1 MYSFLIQIYLN
12 NLPLF
17 VKYIFCTVMVEREG
31 FYFMKSFELN
41 YEAKQNT
48 NFLIGLFNVQSP
60 KIVVHILCT
69 FYRPSF
75 RFQSDILF

>member
-1 MYSFLIQIYLN
+1 
-12 NLPLF
+12 
-17 VKYIFCTVMVEREG
+17 MVEREG

-48 NFLIGLFNVQSP
+48 NFLIRLFNVQSP
-60 KIVVHILCT
+60 KIVVHLFFVLFT
-69 FYRPSF
+69 DLQF